1 MFHMTSWKK
10 RCERI
15 LLILVNERKWNR
27 TEENFRSSLI
37 KFNFSWSVFQNS
49 LHCENLNYSRFFF
62 LHFFSSPKIC
72 VRIFW
77 KHTTCVTTWH
87 HELFIFFFVKSCPSP
102 LSTYVR
108 KCLVTVLWKKAIFFW
123 LFTQSVISHDMPT
136 FVVGARSHL
145 SAMPK
150 GKWKIIWLCD
160 ARVSWL

>member
-77 KHTTCVTTWH
+77 KHTTCVTTRH
-87 HELFIFFFVKSCPSP
+87 HELFIFFCQELSLSFFNLCPKMSSYSSVKKSNF
-102 LSTYVR
+102 LLT
-108 KCLVTVLWKKAIFFW
+108 FH
-123 LFTQSVISHDMPT
+123 SVSHKSRYAY
-136 FVVGARSHL
+136 FRRGS
-145 SAMPK
+145 
-150 GKWKIIWLCD
+150 
-160 ARVSWL
+160 